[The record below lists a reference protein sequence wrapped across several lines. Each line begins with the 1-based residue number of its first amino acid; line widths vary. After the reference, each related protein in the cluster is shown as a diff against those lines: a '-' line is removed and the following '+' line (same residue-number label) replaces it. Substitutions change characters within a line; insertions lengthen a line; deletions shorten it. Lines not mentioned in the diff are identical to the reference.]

1 MLSAV
6 VSSMSDIDASA
17 FAEEE
22 AHGFEP
28 AAFGC
33 GHQN

>member
-1 MLSAV
+1 MPGAV
-6 VSSMSDIDASA
+6 ESSTSDIDASA

-28 AAFGC
+28 TAFGC